1 MTAEVRAQDHA
12 APRSPN
18 DTGPPAGTAEQ
29 PADGATLKAPRRGR
43 RGEAPESLYEPLDWM
58 MLRAPLLP
66 VEAYERSRASEDAA
80 LTSRFADDGLAARA
94 LAVGSAELSH
104 SLEDGAGVRDPVQ
117 QRAKL
122 RRYLIR
128 MSTRPT
134 PYGLFAGVA
143 LARWGAT
150 TDVAIGPATRPRVR
164 PDMGWLLELVMA
176 LEAAPEIRQE
186 LGLITNPAARV
197 HNGRVFLGERAPA
210 VPGGGPAAA
219 AVSVRA
225 TAAVRQALSLARA
238 AIPYRALAE
247 ALLVTPG
254 ATPAKVDEL
263 IAELCRQT
271 ILITDLRPPLTVPS
285 PARYVHDRL
294 LQVPTAR
301 VVAKQLGEL
310 LDALAAW
317 DRLAPAAGAT
327 AYPGLV
333 RQAKAAL
340 ARPEAAPAQATGP
353 GSAGAQSPPLQVD
366 LALDLQGQQLSRVV
380 AQEVARAAD
389 LLLRLTPWPDGP
401 PHLQGYRHAFESK
414 YGPGRAVP
422 IYELLDPG
430 TGLGLPGHGGGMGG
444 GGVDP
449 KKQAERHQ
457 TLRALAIGALRDG
470 RLAVELDDALIG
482 RLQLGAPRPEALP
495 ASMDLSVFLAAASRE
510 ALDAGAFQL
519 VIGPNLGAT
528 SAGRNL
534 GRFADLLG
542 DEAVT
547 ALSSAARLEAA
558 RAPGRLWAELVYL
571 PHRLRSAN
579 VTVRPRVR
587 DHEIALGTS
596 PGADPDR
603 VIPPDELAIAVRD
616 GRLRVLWPRR
626 GAEVI
631 VCAGHMLNNAGAP
644 AAVRLL
650 EDVARDG
657 NAQLSSFDWGPAS
670 GLPFLPR
677 VSSGRIVLAL
687 AQWTVDVFTRDAEL
701 AAKSSPE
708 RFRDALRAWRAR
720 WRVPASV
727 YLTVSD
733 NRLLLDLEDPAHAE
747 ELRSELRRLEGS
759 GQLLIQEALPGVA
772 EAFVPGPGGQF
783 LVEIVVPLVRRSERP
798 APPALDSVHPVP
810 APNAAISSDLDR
822 WRVPG
827 SEWLFVKLYAAP
839 ELLDDL
845 IAGPV
850 REIAEFAEV
859 TGMVERSFFLRY
871 TDPDS
876 HLRIRFHHR
885 DSDGLLRRLLPEV
898 CRWATE
904 QMAAGLCQRFVF
916 DSYERE
922 IERYGGP
929 EGVAVAEAIFA
940 VDSRAVSAMLE
951 LAIATPGLDRTTM
964 AVVSIDRMLRGLG
977 ASDAERLAWY
987 GAQVVAKKD
996 SSAEYR
1002 QRGAKLRLAIGDPA
1016 HLASLSGGP
1025 ELARILERR
1034 REALAPLADR
1044 LAALVARGA
1053 LCQDVKA
1060 IWRSYVHLHCN
1071 RLLAATPSQEQLLLG
1086 LLFRVHESLARAPL
1100 GAGRD
1105 PVPSPE

>member
-1 MTAEVRAQDHA
+1 MTAEVQPHDPADARSRTDAGAPSGA
-12 APRSPN
+12 AEL
-18 DTGPPAGTAEQ
+18 PAGA
-29 PADGATLKAPRRGR
+29 PKPPRRGR

-66 VEAYERSRASEDAA
+66 VEAYERSRAPAEAA
-80 LTSRFADDGLAARA
+80 LTALFADGLAARA
-94 LAVGSAELSH
+94 LAVGSAELSR

-150 TDVAIGPATRPRVR
+150 TDLAIGPAARPRVR

-176 LEAAPEIRQE
+176 LEALPEVRRE
-186 LGLITNPAARV
+186 LGLIANPAARV
-197 HNGRVFLGERAPA
+197 HHGRVVLAERAPA
-210 VPGGGPAAA
+210 VSPGGPAS

-225 TAAVRQALSLARA
+225 TAAVRTALSLART
-238 AIPYRALAE
+238 AIPYPALAE
-247 ALLVTPG
+247 ALLATPG

-294 LQVPTAR
+294 RRGSAASA
-301 VVAKQLGEL
+301 VAGQLGEL
-310 LDALAAW
+310 LEALAAW
-317 DRLAPAAGAT
+317 DELAPDAGAA

-333 RQAKAAL
+333 RQARTAL
-340 ARPEAAPAQATGP
+340 ARPGAPP
-353 GSAGAQSPPLQVD
+353 VSSANPANVGAQSPPLQVD
-366 LALDLQGQQLSRVV
+366 LALDLQGSHLSRIV

-422 IYELLDPG
+422 IYELLDPN
-430 TGLGLPGHGGGMGG
+430 TGLGLPGHGAMGG
-444 GGVDP
+444 GSVDP
-449 KKQAERHQ
+449 RKLAERHQ

-470 RLAVELDDALIG
+470 QLGVELDDALAR
-482 RLQLGAPRPEALP
+482 RLQLGTPRPDSLP

-510 ALDAGAFQL
+510 ALDAGDFQL

-534 GRFADLLG
+534 GRFVDLLG
-542 DEAVT
+542 DEAVA

-558 RAPGRLWAELVYL
+558 RAPGRLWAEIVYL
-571 PHRLRSAN
+571 PYRLRSAN
-579 VTVRPRVR
+579 VTIRPGVR
-587 DHEIALGTS
+587 DHEIPLGTS

-603 VIPPDELAIAVRD
+603 VIPADELAIAVRD

-677 VSSGRIVLAL
+677 VSSGRIVLSL
-687 AQWTVDVFTRDAEL
+687 AQWTIDVFTRDAEL

-720 WRVPASV
+720 WRAPASV
-727 YLTVSD
+727 YLTAND
-733 NRLLLDLEDPAHAE
+733 NRLLLDLEDAAHAE
-747 ELRSELRRLEGS
+747 ELRTELRRLEGS

-772 EAFVPGPGGQF
+772 EAFVPGPGGRF
-783 LVEIVVPLVRRSERP
+783 LIEIVVPLVRRSERP
-798 APPALDSVHPVP
+798 APPALDRARP
-810 APNAAISSDLDR
+810 APVSSAAIASDFDR

-859 TGMVERSFFLRY
+859 IGMAERSFFLRY
-871 TDPDS
+871 ADPDS
-876 HLRIRFHHR
+876 HLRLRFHSR

-898 CRWATE
+898 CRWAGE
-904 QMAAGLCQRFVF
+904 QIAAGLCQRFVF

-922 IERYGGP
+922 VERYGGP
-929 EGVAVAEAIFA
+929 EGVAIAEAIFA
-940 VDSRAVSAMLE
+940 ADSRAVPAMLE
-951 LAIATPGLDRTTM
+951 LAIATPGLDRTMM
-964 AVVSIDRMLRGLG
+964 AVLSIDHMIRGLG
-977 ASDAERLAWY
+977 ASDADRLAWY
-987 GAQVVAKKD
+987 GAQVASKKE

-1002 QRGAKLRLAIGDPA
+1002 QRGAGLRQVIGDPD
-1016 HLASLSGGP
+1016 HLASLPGGP
-1025 ELARILERR
+1025 ELARILEQR
-1034 REALAPLADR
+1034 REALAPLAAE
-1044 LAALVARGA
+1044 LATLATRGA
-1053 LCQDVKA
+1053 LGQDVQT

-1071 RLLAATPSQEQLLLG
+1071 RLLAASPSQEQLLLG

-1100 GAGRD
+1100 AVGREL
-1105 PVPSPE
+1105 PPTPE